1 MGMVTGSGNT
11 AIHQFFS
18 YDSSGNVVSVDYSSN
33 GGGTFTTYYYLR
45 NAQNDI
51 VKIIDGNGN
60 TVVEYKYDSWGKLL
74 STTGSLAATLGTN
87 QPFRY
92 RGYVYDAETGWYYL
106 QSRYYDPS
114 IARFISADVYLST
127 GQGVLGHNAFSY
139 CMNNP
144 INYIDS
150 TGKSA
155 SLTILGVTL
164 TFVDVVILVVCVAV
178 IMDLIINQEESL
190 IVGLLESLL
199 ATYVSSV
206 TEVQVIWD
214 RLTGKPG
221 EIKVEGNKKT
231 HIGED
236 GRADSEQHNTDHG
249 NPKHHTNPHHH
260 DISWDVNGNPVFS
273 SPKPG
278 PFPWSFIFNVEV

>member
-1 MGMVTGSGNT
+1 MGMVTGSGNS
-11 AIHQFFS
+11 AIHQLFS
-18 YDSSGNVVSVDYSSN
+18 YDSSGSVVSVDYSSN
-33 GGGTFTTYYYLR
+33 AGSTFTTYYYLR

-51 VKIIDGNGN
+51 VKIIDGSGN
-60 TVVEYKYDSWGKLL
+60 TVVQYTYDSWGKIL

-190 IVGLLESLL
+190 IVGLLESLS

-236 GRADSEQHNTDHG
+236 GRADSEQHNADHG
-249 NPKHHTNPHHH
+249 NAGGGTRTHTVSLPTDFESVTSANSITPA
-260 DISWDVNGNPVFS
+260 IL
-273 SPKPG
+273 
-278 PFPWSFIFNVEV
+278 